1 MEVFSCL
8 SLCKLGQSGSYAL
21 GYDTELLSRI
31 TDLNTDNA
39 HFIID
44 ENVAA
49 IYANEMSDIVKDKN
63 TILIEQLN
71 KISRLR
77 EL

>member
-1 MEVFSCL
+1 M
-8 SLCKLGQSGSYAL
+8 

-63 TILIEQLN
+63 TILIEATEQNKSIERVVGVISQLVKN
-71 KISRLR
+71 QIRKMTC
-77 EL
+77 